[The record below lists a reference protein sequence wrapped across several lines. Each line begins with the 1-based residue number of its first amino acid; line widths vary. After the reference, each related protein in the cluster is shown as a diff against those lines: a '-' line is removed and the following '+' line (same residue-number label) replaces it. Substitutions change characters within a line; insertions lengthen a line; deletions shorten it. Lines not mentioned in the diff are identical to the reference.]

1 MEFSASYTTIE
12 CHTGGEPLRIVTGG
26 VPRLPGD
33 TILAK
38 RRWAREHLD
47 HVRRALILEPRGH
60 ADMYGAY
67 LTEPV
72 TAAADLGVVF
82 MHNEGYSDMCGHGI
96 VALATVAV
104 AQGLVA
110 RSEPETRVGI
120 DTPAGFVE
128 AFVAWGGRRAGPV
141 RFRNVPSFLHTRDLT
156 VETPSFGAV
165 TVDVA
170 FGGAFYAYLDAEQ
183 VGLAVEPERLR
194 DLVQTGHEVK
204 HAVMAAATIEHPL
217 EPELRGIYGTILADR
232 VSAIG
237 DGATADGGIEQ
248 RNVCVFA
255 DREVDRSPTGTGTA
269 GRVAQL
275 VARGRLALG
284 APLRNASIV
293 GSVFTGRALEATRV
307 GPFDAVVPEV
317 TGSASIM
324 GHATWLVERGDT
336 LGAGFFLR

>member
-67 LTEPV
+67 V
-72 TAAADLGVVF
+72 TDSVSDAADMGVVF
-82 MHNEGYSDMCGHGI
+82 MHTEGYSDMCGHGI

-104 AQGLVA
+104 AQGLVV

-128 AFVAWGGRRAGPV
+128 AFVAWDGHRAGAV
-141 RFRNVPSFLHTRDLT
+141 RFRNVASFLHTRDLT

-170 FGGAFYAYLDAEQ
+170 FGGAFYAYLEAAQ
-183 VGLAVEPERLR
+183 LGLSVEPAHVR
-194 DLVQTGHEVK
+194 DLVQAGFEIK
-204 HAVMAAATIEHPL
+204 HAVLAAATIEHPL
-217 EPELRGIYGTILADR
+217 ESELRGIYGTILADR
-232 VSAIG
+232 VAHV
-237 DGATADGGIEQ
+237 GAGVEQ

-255 DREVDRSPTGTGTA
+255 DRQVDRSPTGTGTA

-275 VARGRLALG
+275 VARGDLALG
-284 APLRNASIV
+284 EPLRNASIV

-317 TGSASIM
+317 TGTAAIM
-324 GHATWLVERGDT
+324 GHATWLVERDDV
-336 LGAGFFLR
+336 LGEGFSVR

>member
-1 MEFSASYTTIE
+1 MEFSASYTTVE
-12 CHTGGEPLRIVTGG
+12 CHTGGEPLRIVIGG

-67 LTEPV
+67 LTESV
-72 TAAADLGVVF
+72 TAAADMGVVF

-96 VALATVAV
+96 IALATVAV
-104 AQGLVA
+104 AHGLVA

-128 AFVAWGGRRAGPV
+128 AFVAWDGRHAGPV

-156 VETPSFGAV
+156 VVTPSFGEV

-170 FGGAFYAYLDAEQ
+170 FGGAFYAYLEAAQ
-183 VGLAVEPERLR
+183 VGLAVAPSRLGE
-194 DLVQTGHEVK
+194 LVQAGHEIK
-204 HAVMAAATIEHPL
+204 HAVMAAAVIEHPL
-217 EPELRGIYGTILADR
+217 ESELRGIYGTILSER
-232 VSAIG
+232 VTDGSA
-237 DGATADGGIEQ
+237 EQ

-275 VARGRLALG
+275 LARGALALG
-284 APLRNASIV
+284 EPLRNASIV
-293 GSVFTGRALEATRV
+293 GSVFTGRALEVTRV
-307 GPFDAVVPEV
+307 GPFEAVVSEV
-317 TGSASIM
+317 TGTAAIM
-324 GHATWLVERGDT
+324 GHATWLVERGDD
-336 LGAGFFLR
+336 LGAGFVLR

>member
-1 MEFSASYTTIE
+1 MEFSASYTTVE

-67 LTEPV
+67 VTESV
-72 TAAADLGVVF
+72 TDAADMGVVF

-96 VALATVAV
+96 IALATVAV
-104 AQGLVA
+104 AHGLVA
-110 RSEPETRVGI
+110 RRDPETRVGI

-128 AFVAWGGRRAGPV
+128 AFVAWDGRRTGAV
-141 RFRNVPSFLHTRDLT
+141 RFRNVASFLHTRDLT
-156 VETPSFGAV
+156 VSTPSFGEV

-170 FGGAFYAYLDAEQ
+170 FGGAFYAYLEADQ
-183 VGLAVEPERLR
+183 VGLTVAPSRLR
-194 DLVQTGHEVK
+194 DLVQAGHEIK
-204 HAVMAAATIEHPL
+204 HAVMAAAAIEHPL
-217 EPELRGIYGTILADR
+217 ESELRGIYGTVLAER
-232 VSAIG
+232 VTDGSA
-237 DGATADGGIEQ
+237 EQ

-275 VARGRLALG
+275 VARGTLALG
-284 APLRNASIV
+284 EPLRNASIV
-293 GSVFTGRALEATRV
+293 GSVFTGRALERVAV
-307 GPFDAVVPEV
+307 GPFDGVVPEV
-317 TGSASIM
+317 SGRAAIV
-324 GHATWLVERGDT
+324 GHATWLVEHGDA
-336 LGAGFFLR
+336 LGEGFFLR